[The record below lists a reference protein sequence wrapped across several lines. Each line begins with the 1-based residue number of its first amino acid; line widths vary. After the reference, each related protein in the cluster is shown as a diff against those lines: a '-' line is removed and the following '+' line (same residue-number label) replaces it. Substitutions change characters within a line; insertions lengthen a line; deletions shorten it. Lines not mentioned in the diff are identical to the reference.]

1 MVTLCHVFGVY
12 RRPVTLSYVSCTHCL
27 ILREVRM
34 LSVPASSC
42 RLVGTLGMLFLFTL
56 AIPVQAAERRGL
68 GRAG

>member
-1 MVTLCHVFGVY
+1 
-12 RRPVTLSYVSCTHCL
+12 
-27 ILREVRM
+27 M

-42 RLVGTLGMLFLFTL
+42 RLVGTLRMLFLFTL

>member
-1 MVTLCHVFGVY
+1 
-12 RRPVTLSYVSCTHCL
+12 
-27 ILREVRM
+27 M

-68 GRAG
+68 GRAGE